1 MTPLMARA
9 CATAERTSSFP
20 DDSPRAPSCSPSC
33 MMAKR
38 FVYILNSHSD
48 PTRYYTGIAGNVR
61 RRLEEHN
68 AGGCRH
74 THRWRLW
81 RVVVVIVFA
90 SEERA
95 LDFERYLKTGSGC
108 AFATRHFR

>member
-1 MTPLMARA
+1 
-9 CATAERTSSFP
+9 
-20 DDSPRAPSCSPSC
+20 
-33 MMAKR
+33 MAKR

-74 THRWRLW
+74 THRWRPW
-81 RVVVVIVFA
+81 RVPHELLHVDVPCA
-90 SEERA
+90 GCRA
-95 LDFERYLKTGSGC
+95 RACPVPGHPCLEGVGVAEALAAVQRL
-108 AFATRHFR
+108 APVREAVA